1 MSARFEPGVEM
12 RRAKPE
18 APGTNRPETRP
29 FDRRAPAGEEIS
41 TAVDEAV
48 EYFRKGLETA

>member
-29 FDRRAPAGEEIS
+29 FDCRGPSGEEIS